1 MQRTFLLCVR
11 IIAIADC
18 ADMGEIGYAAG
29 ERHRCVEAEKTEFH
43 HFPESVF
50 HHIRTCYGS
59 DCDAIHRCFS
69 LARLYGA
76 KMYVDEL
83 IPTVGQLEDDLLDF
97 VYRGKGKK
105 NSDADKI
112 SRKYAELVARPEQ
125 DKIYAAHTDGSCC
138 AFKAQRISFWR
149 KSLMGMSSDKRLS
162 ALSELKNSDC
172 IGYVILIKAGS
183 VKNQPDRIRWI
194 VYESALDGRS
204 ALRGVMPQPAVYSF
218 RVGSCIRKLSGRLYC
233 QQNGRTSVCAHV
245 AIRSMLSAL
254 LPEHD
259 ISYRRISD
267 LAKYSGGPMT
277 IAQIRRVF
285 RTLGFTVHD
294 WVCDNR
300 KRNGK
305 IPLYHCL
312 YSGVESGA
320 GSLLGFNIRNHTS
333 EGTDSSKREQHII
346 PVFGHTFNKHM
357 WVNEASGYYFQSGLK
372 NPKSFLSDNW
382 VSTFIAHDDNV
393 GPNVYIPRFYVE
405 QFALSSVISVIPR
418 KADLHGRCYR
428 AGVVAERTAV
438 AWLQDDVL
446 RHLQEWKGYY
456 EDNPWLDCLR
466 EALASGVSDPETS
479 IARVVLR
486 SVFISRDQYRRQL
499 MQDRDRNGNIE
510 SREVV
515 AGIVGKLPEELWMV
529 EFSLPHLFP
538 VNERKLGEIL
548 LDANPHRKKRT
559 RGVVLIRLPTRY
571 LLPESKC
578 KVRNRLSAV
587 DCYEQPSQIDSHM
600 PCFVF
605 SGARRVK

>member
-1 MQRTFLLCVR
+1 
-11 IIAIADC
+11 
-18 ADMGEIGYAAG
+18 MGIAAG
-29 ERHRCVEAEKTEFH
+29 ERHRCVKPEKIEFH
-43 HFPESVF
+43 PFPESVF
-50 HHIRTCYGS
+50 YHIRTCYGS

-83 IPTVGQLEDDLLDF
+83 IPAEGQLDDDLSDF
-97 VYRGKGKK
+97 VYRGKGKRE
-105 NSDADKI
+105 SDIDKI
-112 SRKYAELVARPEQ
+112 SREYAELVASPKCDQ
-125 DKIYAAHTDGSCC
+125 IYAVHNDGNCC
-138 AFKAQRISFWR
+138 NFKAQRISFWR
-149 KSLMGMSSDKRLS
+149 KSVMGKSSDKRLS
-162 ALSELKNSDC
+162 ALSRLKNLDC
-172 IGYVILIKAGS
+172 IGYVILVKAGS
-183 VKNQPDRIRWI
+183 VKNRPDRIRWI
-194 VYESALDGRS
+194 VYESVLDGRF

-218 RVGSCIRKLSGRLYC
+218 CVGSCIRRLSGRLYC

-254 LPEHD
+254 LPERD

-285 RTLGFTVHD
+285 RSLGFTVHD
-294 WVCDNR
+294 WACDKR
-300 KRNGK
+300 KKNGK

-312 YSGVESGA
+312 YSGVESGG
-320 GSLLGFNIRNHTS
+320 GSLLGFNVRNNAS
-333 EGTDSSKREQHII
+333 DGSGGCKREQHII
-346 PVFGHTFNKHM
+346 PVFGHTFNKHI
-357 WVNEASGYYFQSGLK
+357 WVNEASGYYFQFGLR

-418 KADLHGRCYR
+418 KAGSHSCLYR

-446 RHLQEWKGYY
+446 RHLQEWKGHY
-456 EDNPWLDCLR
+456 EDNHWLDCLR
-466 EALASGVSDPETS
+466 EALASGVGDQETG

-486 SVFISRDQYRRQL
+486 SVFISRDQYRRRL
-499 MQDRDRNGNIE
+499 MQDKDRNGHLE
-510 SREVV
+510 AREVV
-515 AGIVGKLPEELWMV
+515 SGIVGKLPEELWMV

-548 LDANPHRKKRT
+548 LDPNPRRMKET

-571 LLPESKC
+571 LLPDSKC
-578 KVRNRLSAV
+578 KGRTRLREV
-587 DCYEQPSQIDSHM
+587 DCYEQPSQIDSHT